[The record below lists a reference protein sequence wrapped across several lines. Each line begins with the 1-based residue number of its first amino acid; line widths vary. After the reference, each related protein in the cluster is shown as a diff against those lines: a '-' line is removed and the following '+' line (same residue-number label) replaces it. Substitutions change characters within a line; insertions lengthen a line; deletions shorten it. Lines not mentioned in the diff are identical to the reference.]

1 MSMPDETLHSRVTR
15 YHLLSG
21 NRTERE
27 TFQDLFGADPF
38 SIKIIPKRI
47 EDLAEKLPG
56 DRSDNLNELL
66 ACNTILSAYKPF
78 LGIPKVNHEG
88 NSTSLVSRLPR
99 REVSFHSMAKI
110 CLSCVQ
116 SDLIET
122 GHSYWHR
129 SHHIPGV
136 TACWRHGETLLQA
149 CPTCTHPFYRD
160 NKLLPMLTNSCV
172 CGWRPL
178 GSHSPSKVLKIEQNF
193 AQFAKNL
200 LDSDLP
206 AVPSGVLAACYR
218 RQAKKNGFARGN
230 LMATTKMFESI
241 QSKFGHDFLSRIDNA
256 YASGKYHQWIRTTT
270 VNDQL
275 DMPITRHLIISLH
288 LFGDV
293 KTFEQRIAEEL
304 ILFTGT
310 KSRKPQSKTGP
321 DNTKALHRLKVNN
334 IIEAR
339 PGATLD
345 YLWKHTYQTT
355 LWLTANDKKWLLGVL
370 SKKENAALKEE
381 SKTHKFDSEYADI
394 IKSGVNELY
403 KISKT
408 QIRVNLG
415 NMLALLPKRIAAVPQ
430 RNSLFPLVSEQLET
444 NFESVWHFRLRRIIS
459 ALSEMH
465 RLKLTPNITSLVQ
478 LSSLPNQAWNALISY
493 FEWDVEK
500 MVSEGIDVEK
510 ELVKANVTRQ
520 WDGPPG
526 YQMSLGGRAYT
537 KQKANKPPF

>member
-21 NRTERE
+21 NRTERQ
-27 TFQDLFGADPF
+27 TFKDLFGAQPF
-38 SIKIIPKRI
+38 AIKIIPKQI

-56 DRSDNLNELL
+56 DKNDNLNELL
-66 ACNTILSAYKPF
+66 ACNTILPAYKPF
-78 LGIPKVNHEG
+78 LGIPKINQDG

-136 TACWRHGETLLQA
+136 TACWRHGESLLQA

-160 NKLLPMLTNSCV
+160 NKLLPMLTNPCV
-172 CGWRPL
+172 CGWKPL
-178 GSHSPSKVLKIEQNF
+178 GSHSPSVVPGIEQKF
-193 AQFAKNL
+193 AHFAKQL

-206 AVPSGVLAACYR
+206 AVSSGVLAACYR
-218 RQAKKNGFARGN
+218 RQAKKNGFAHGN
-230 LMATTKMFESI
+230 LMSTAKMFESI

-288 LFGDV
+288 LFGNV
-293 KTFEQRIAEEL
+293 NVFEKRIAEEI

-310 KSRKPQSKTGP
+310 PTRKSSNKISTGS
-321 DNTKALHRLKVNN
+321 NKAIHRLKVNN

-339 PGATLD
+339 PGTTLD
-345 YLWKHTYQTT
+345 YLWKHAYQAT
-355 LWLTANDKKWLLGVL
+355 LWLTANDKNWLSGVL
-370 SKKENAALKEE
+370 LKKTNASLTKESNIHE
-381 SKTHKFDSEYADI
+381 FDGKYADI
-394 IKSGVNELY
+394 IKNGVKALY
-403 KISKT
+403 NISQT
-408 QIRVNLG
+408 QTRANLG
-415 NMLALLPKRIAAVPQ
+415 NMLALLPKKIAGVPQ
-430 RNSLFPLVSEQLET
+430 RNNLFPMVSEQLEI

-465 RLKLTPNITSLVQ
+465 RLKLPPNTTSLQ
-478 LSSLPNQAWNALISY
+478 LCSSLPVPAWSALISY

-510 ELVKANVTRQ
+510 ELAKANVPRQ

-526 YQMSLGGRAYT
+526 YQKSLGGRAYS
-537 KQKANKPPF
+537 KQKS

>member
-1 MSMPDETLHSRVTR
+1 
-15 YHLLSG
+15 
-21 NRTERE
+21 
-27 TFQDLFGADPF
+27 
-38 SIKIIPKRI
+38 
-47 EDLAEKLPG
+47 
-56 DRSDNLNELL
+56 
-66 ACNTILSAYKPF
+66 
-78 LGIPKVNHEG
+78 
-88 NSTSLVSRLPR
+88 
-99 REVSFHSMAKI
+99 
-110 CLSCVQ
+110 
-116 SDLIET
+116 
-122 GHSYWHR
+122 
-129 SHHIPGV
+129 
-136 TACWRHGETLLQA
+136 
-149 CPTCTHPFYRD
+149 
-160 NKLLPMLTNSCV
+160 
-172 CGWRPL
+172 
-178 GSHSPSKVLKIEQNF
+178 
-193 AQFAKNL
+193 
-200 LDSDLP
+200 LP

-293 KTFEQRIAEEL
+293 KKFEKRIAEEL

-321 DNTKALHRLKVNN
+321 DNTKTLHRLKVNN

-370 SKKENAALKEE
+370 SKKANAALTEE
-381 SKTHKFDSEYADI
+381 YKTHKFDSEYADI

-415 NMLALLPKRIAAVPQ
+415 NMLVLLPKRIAGVPQ

-510 ELVKANVTRQ
+510 ELAKANVTRQ
-520 WDGPPG
+520 WEGPPG

-537 KQKANKPPF
+537 KQKS